1 VSGPIP
7 EGLGEP
13 RGGSPIRTLVVDDQ
27 GLVRA
32 GFRMILEA
40 QPDIEVVGEAADGL
54 DAVAAAGRLR
64 PDVVLMDIRMPRL
77 DGLEAT
83 RRLAGPGVDDPVR
96 VLILT
101 TFDLDEYVYEAL
113 RAGASGFLLKDL
125 PREDLVAAVRVV
137 AGGEALLAPRITRRL
152 IEEFARRPA
161 GAEPDLSALE
171 TLTARER
178 EALELM
184 ARGLSNAEMAAALYV
199 SEHTVKTHVGN
210 VLAKLALRD
219 RIQAVILAYEVGLVR
234 PGQA

>member
-1 VSGPIP
+1 VSGPI
-7 EGLGEP
+7 
-13 RGGSPIRTLVVDDQ
+13 RVLVVDDQ

-54 DAVAAAGRLR
+54 DAVEAAGRLR

-77 DGLEAT
+77 DGLAAT
-83 RRLAGPGVDDPVR
+83 RRLAGAGAADPVR

-101 TFDLDEYVYEAL
+101 TFDLDEYVFEAL

-137 AGGEALLAPRITRRL
+137 AAGEALLAPRVTRRL

-161 GAEPDLSALE
+161 GADPDPDALAA
-171 TLTARER
+171 LTARER
-178 EALELM
+178 EALELL
-184 ARGLSNAEMAAALYV
+184 ARGLSNAEMAASLYV

-210 VLAKLALRD
+210 VLAKLGLRD
-219 RIQAVILAYEVGLVR
+219 RIQAVILAYEVGLVQ
-234 PGQA
+234 PGRG

>member
-1 VSGPIP
+1 VTADGTI
-7 EGLGEP
+7 
-13 RGGSPIRTLVVDDQ
+13 TVLVVDDQ

-54 DAVAAAGRLR
+54 DAVAAARRLR

-83 RRLAGPGVDDPVR
+83 RRLAGPGVADPVR
-96 VLILT
+96 VLMLT
-101 TFDLDEYVYEAL
+101 TFDLDEYVFEAL

-137 AGGEALLAPRITRRL
+137 AAGDALLAPQVTRRL
-152 IEEFARRPA
+152 IEEFARRPPSA
-161 GAEPDLSALE
+161 GGVGPGALDA
-171 TLTARER
+171 LTARER
-178 EALELM
+178 ETLELL
-184 ARGLSNAEMAAALYV
+184 ARGLTNAELAEALYV

-210 VLAKLALRD
+210 VLAKLGLRD
-219 RIQAVILAYEVGLVR
+219 RIHAVILAYEIGLVQ